1 MAQITTKELGA
12 IGDALAV
19 EETLISKYRYYASVT
34 DDATL
39 KNKYEQIAAR
49 HQRHFDELYSH
60 IR

>member
-34 DDATL
+34 DDAAL
-39 KNKYEQIAAR
+39 KNKYEQIADR
-49 HQRHFDELYSH
+49 HQHHFDELYSH
-60 IR
+60 VR

>member
-39 KNKYEQIAAR
+39 KNKYEQIADR

-60 IR
+60 VR